1 MHVEVAKG
9 IRLMISESVRFFS
22 NADMYQLEII
32 GPFKHKIHLQYANSQ
47 AGQGT
52 SAAQLPPHHHQTQRH
67 VLKLAVSCPFPS

>member
-32 GPFKHKIHLQYANSQ
+32 GPFKLKIHACSMQIHRQ
-47 AGQGT
+47 VKVQV
-52 SAAQLPPHHHQTQRH
+52 RH
-67 VLKLAVSCPFPS
+67 NYLHTIIRLSDMC